1 MREGLS
7 PKIEEV
13 VLANGVSVVTPD
25 QPEYRRAAE
34 RLCGTLA
41 ESGCASVTEVAD
53 DALEG
58 SGCFSLPETP
68 LGAAGLDGRPQLG
81 PGESG
86 TSSVAGLPHHADGLG
101 GRPVVALGNM
111 MDSAFLRRLYFASHD
126 LVDRAWPGVGGWV
139 LRTMPCSLPGLG
151 PVIIVGVSDRADVA
165 GAVERFIELL
175 GEHGAALPV
184 LHEVKLGRGAELY
197 LEPAQ
202 QFLQDPNQRLDQIGG
217 SGDWDYMMAIARM
230 GMLAVKTGHVE
241 LIPRF
246 LREIAHFVEVRLT
259 HRERQDPIMI
269 HGLLRLM
276 LSPFALLEHHAA
288 VAPDDRLRTLEAFLA
303 LYRSTEG
310 AANASLLNDI
320 AHPRV
325 RQNHGTRSAADLYYG
340 GRYFAQAHGL
350 QEGVEWMELAHQF
363 FAPQLESSKPV
374 CDSWGHQWA
383 ASLYN
388 TAEYALM
395 AGNAEYLSGEVFRQG
410 VDRALM
416 AHGNLESRP
425 LLYLLMAAAVTGQDE
440 YLKPCRVDDEEDL
453 VQRAVQSLG
462 SDEAGR
468 SWVTGRPAAE
478 PQRLAGLKAAPLARL
493 FYDSIESYPSF
504 APEGVYRRDV
514 PLERT
519 FDKISF
525 RTGWEEEDEYLL
537 LDGISGGSHSYQD
550 GNCIVSYTS
559 RGHAWLGGPKYGMW
573 SIGSVRQYNGVSVAC
588 DGQGPGCESR
598 YARLDWEHRGD
609 EVEACA
615 TTMSHPEQSEWH
627 RHIIRHALGLFLVVD
642 TVEAARTGEFL
653 VETTWNL
660 LGRVEARDH
669 GVVAA
674 QESTRLVMQHRGCGV
689 QELESMVSQGEQVCT
704 RWRQRTAQELATGE
718 QVCMATL
725 FWTEDGDCPRGL
737 SLALD
742 SGVFRVTAKGE
753 DLLEVRMLDG
763 LSGPQARTGVV
774 ELPARGGV
782 VQAAPEAFHIPRA
795 GLRPAWRHQG
805 HGSVTATAAAEGR
818 GYIGDAEGKVTV
830 LGVDG
835 QVEQSVA
842 CGGEIRAI
850 APLAEGGFAV
860 GGDDETVRRIDAT
873 GRERWAHRLKWQPMS
888 WEYWTRMHCG
898 VVSLAVADVDAD
910 GETEVIAGAA
920 DRHVYCLSADGSLQ
934 WRSACEWGP
943 PTCLELA
950 RLDGAAESGEQQVL
964 VGMAEPAIHG
974 WCRVY
979 GADGL
984 FHRALQRPD
993 ITSWSIPSWMRVLRV
1008 ADVDDDGQL
1017 EVITGVD
1024 TNHRQLI
1031 VYRASGEVMWDADLG
1046 AGVRAVEAGHGWVYA
1061 GSDNGYVQCFDAQ
1074 GARRWACFVGRP
1086 AWGVAPVAP
1095 DRCLVVDGDGAVLVL
1110 DGEGEV
1116 VASQVAA
1123 AGLDSPDSV
1132 RWWRGVGALVG
1143 REDGSVDLH
1152 A

>member
-514 PLERT
+514 PL
-519 FDKISF
+519 
-525 RTGWEEEDEYLL
+525 
-537 LDGISGGSHSYQD
+537 
-550 GNCIVSYTS
+550 
-559 RGHAWLGGPKYGMW
+559 
-573 SIGSVRQYNGVSVAC
+573 
-588 DGQGPGCESR
+588 
-598 YARLDWEHRGD
+598 
-609 EVEACA
+609 
-615 TTMSHPEQSEWH
+615 
-627 RHIIRHALGLFLVVD
+627 
-642 TVEAARTGEFL
+642 
-653 VETTWNL
+653 
-660 LGRVEARDH
+660 
-669 GVVAA
+669 
-674 QESTRLVMQHRGCGV
+674 
-689 QELESMVSQGEQVCT
+689 
-704 RWRQRTAQELATGE
+704 
-718 QVCMATL
+718 
-725 FWTEDGDCPRGL
+725 
-737 SLALD
+737 
-742 SGVFRVTAKGE
+742 
-753 DLLEVRMLDG
+753 
-763 LSGPQARTGVV
+763 
-774 ELPARGGV
+774 
-782 VQAAPEAFHIPRA
+782 
-795 GLRPAWRHQG
+795 
-805 HGSVTATAAAEGR
+805 
-818 GYIGDAEGKVTV
+818 
-830 LGVDG
+830 
-835 QVEQSVA
+835 
-842 CGGEIRAI
+842 
-850 APLAEGGFAV
+850 
-860 GGDDETVRRIDAT
+860 
-873 GRERWAHRLKWQPMS
+873 
-888 WEYWTRMHCG
+888 
-898 VVSLAVADVDAD
+898 
-910 GETEVIAGAA
+910 
-920 DRHVYCLSADGSLQ
+920 
-934 WRSACEWGP
+934 
-943 PTCLELA
+943 
-950 RLDGAAESGEQQVL
+950 
-964 VGMAEPAIHG
+964 
-974 WCRVY
+974 
-979 GADGL
+979 
-984 FHRALQRPD
+984 
-993 ITSWSIPSWMRVLRV
+993 
-1008 ADVDDDGQL
+1008 
-1017 EVITGVD
+1017 
-1024 TNHRQLI
+1024 
-1031 VYRASGEVMWDADLG
+1031 
-1046 AGVRAVEAGHGWVYA
+1046 
-1061 GSDNGYVQCFDAQ
+1061 
-1074 GARRWACFVGRP
+1074 
-1086 AWGVAPVAP
+1086 
-1095 DRCLVVDGDGAVLVL
+1095 
-1110 DGEGEV
+1110 
-1116 VASQVAA
+1116 
-1123 AGLDSPDSV
+1123 
-1132 RWWRGVGALVG
+1132 
-1143 REDGSVDLH
+1143 
-1152 A
+1152 